1 MSGKVKQTTSTHWS
15 CYWEE
20 INHGLPE
27 NDIYYVRIDK
37 GEEIITELLQICG
50 REGIQSA
57 VFTGI
62 GGCSHAEIQTFI
74 PQKGTFETEIL
85 DGMLELINI
94 TGNIITDDDQL
105 FHHTHAVFSYKK
117 ESEHKIA
124 AGHMKALTVLYTA
137 EIELRPVIG
146 GVIKRKHDPETGTG
160 FWSFE

>member
-1 MSGKVKQTTSTHWS
+1 MD
-15 CYWEE
+15 YRRM
-20 INHGLPE
+20 
-27 NDIYYVRIDK
+27 NDICYVRIDK
-37 GEEIITELLQICG
+37 GEEIITELLQICCK
-50 REGIQSA
+50 EGIQSA

-74 PQKGTFETEIL
+74 PEKGTFETEII

-94 TGNIITDDDQL
+94 TGNIITDHDQL
-105 FHHTHAVFSYKK
+105 FHHTHAVFSYKT
-117 ESEHKIA
+117 ESGHKIA

-146 GVIKRKHDPETGTG
+146 GVIRRKHDPETGTG

>member
-1 MSGKVKQTTSTHWS
+1 MKKSIMMASLLMLTIQAMALNPWK
-15 CYWEE
+15 
-20 INHGLPE
+20 
-27 NDIYYVRIDK
+27 K
-37 GEEIITELLQICG
+37 G
-50 REGIQSA
+50 A
-57 VFTGI
+57 
-62 GGCSHAEIQTFI
+62 
-74 PQKGTFETEIL
+74 FETEIL

-105 FHHTHAVFSYKK
+105 FHHTHAVFSFKS

-146 GVIKRKHDPETGTG
+146 GVIKRKQDPETGTG

>member
-1 MSGKVKQTTSTHWS
+1 MD
-15 CYWEE
+15 YWRM
-20 INHGLPE
+20 
-27 NDIYYVRIDK
+27 NDICYVRIDK
-37 GEEIITELLQICG
+37 GEEIITELLQICCK
-50 REGIQSA
+50 EGIQSA

-74 PQKGTFETEIL
+74 PEKGTFETEIL

-94 TGNIITDDDQL
+94 TGNIITDHDQL
-105 FHHTHAVFSYKK
+105 FLHTHAVFSYKT
-117 ESEHKIA
+117 ESGHKIA

-146 GVIKRKHDPETGTG
+146 GVIRRKHDPETGTG

>member
-1 MSGKVKQTTSTHWS
+1 MD
-15 CYWEE
+15 YRRM
-20 INHGLPE
+20 

-124 AGHMKALTVLYTA
+124 AGHMKALTALYTA